1 MKKYKLRELRTF
13 SSDEWMVNSTK
24 KYRKVFDK
32 AELTYVR
39 CEFSFFNKLFDEQDW
54 SCTVILKCFE
64 IAGAERKE
72 ICSLDTKRDIKM
84 DENIV
89 YLRDGWGNPKEGAY
103 WKKGEYVWEAW
114 IDEDKV
120 GETKFIINDIGK
132 VTRDSNPYFKV
143 NHLKLHVGDGKAWE
157 NQNRVYLKTIRR
169 DTTQYVWAELEIQ
182 NISNLE
188 WDYELTFNFLD
199 DAHQHKGQVFRE
211 GKISAGKLDYKYTFD
226 VGWGNDVAGSWKDDL
241 YYVEILFMDTLVAR
255 VKFDVGAQES
265 EGIPELQTGNEI
277 LVPSKT
283 KDGEENKQDEKKEEV
298 KEESLEELLAK
309 LDALIGL
316 TGIKKSVRDHIN
328 YLNFLKLRKDKGF
341 EESGKINLHSIFT
354 GNPGTGKTTVVN
366 MLGKIYKQMGILS
379 KGHVVEADR
388 ADLVAEYIGQTAPKT
403 KKVIESARG
412 GILFIDE
419 AYALARKGDDAKD
432 FGKEV
437 IEILLKE
444 MSDGPGDIAI
454 MGAGYPDE
462 MHNFLDSNPGMKSRF
477 SHYYIF
483 EDYLPDEL
491 LAIALS
497 GAEKKG
503 VKLDTDAQKF
513 LEEQFIEVYRTRDKS
528 FGNARMALGIIE
540 TAKMNMALRLMK
552 SGDVDKLDNDA
563 LSTITRS
570 DIELAFGGTKR
581 RTPDL
586 GINEKLLREGLDEL
600 NVLVGMNN
608 IKAEV
613 NELVKLVRFYRET
626 GKDVLNRFSLHA
638 VFSGN
643 PGTGK
648 TTVARIIAKIY
659 KGLGLI
665 EKGHLV
671 ETDREGLIAG
681 YVGQT
686 ALKTG
691 EKIQEAIGGV
701 LFIDEAYALSDGSGR
716 TSGGGNFGDEA
727 IQVILKRMEDMRG
740 QFAVIV
746 AGYPDNMYKFLEANP
761 GLKSRFDRHY
771 EFYDYTSEELYT
783 ICRSLLDKEKLTP
796 TEEADAHLHNY
807 LNQLYT
813 NRDKFF
819 GNARSVRQVVGEAVK
834 NQHLRMASYDASQRT
849 QEALTTLTMEDVAE
863 FEVKEEK
870 SKGTLG
876 FRYGSNA

>member
-1 MKKYKLRELRTF
+1 
-13 SSDEWMVNSTK
+13 
-24 KYRKVFDK
+24 
-32 AELTYVR
+32 
-39 CEFSFFNKLFDEQDW
+39 
-54 SCTVILKCFE
+54 
-64 IAGAERKE
+64 
-72 ICSLDTKRDIKM
+72 
-84 DENIV
+84 
-89 YLRDGWGNPKEGAY
+89 
-103 WKKGEYVWEAW
+103 
-114 IDEDKV
+114 
-120 GETKFIINDIGK
+120 
-132 VTRDSNPYFKV
+132 
-143 NHLKLHVGDGKAWE
+143 
-157 NQNRVYLKTIRR
+157 
-169 DTTQYVWAELEIQ
+169 
-182 NISNLE
+182 
-188 WDYELTFNFLD
+188 
-199 DAHQHKGQVFRE
+199 
-211 GKISAGKLDYKYTFD
+211 
-226 VGWGNDVAGSWKDDL
+226 
-241 YYVEILFMDTLVAR
+241 
-255 VKFDVGAQES
+255 
-265 EGIPELQTGNEI
+265 
-277 LVPSKT
+277 
-283 KDGEENKQDEKKEEV
+283 
-298 KEESLEELLAK
+298 
-309 LDALIGL
+309 
-316 TGIKKSVRDHIN
+316 
-328 YLNFLKLRKDKGF
+328 
-341 EESGKINLHSIFT
+341 
-354 GNPGTGKTTVVN
+354 
-366 MLGKIYKQMGILS
+366 
-379 KGHVVEADR
+379 
-388 ADLVAEYIGQTAPKT
+388 
-403 KKVIESARG
+403 
-412 GILFIDE
+412 
-419 AYALARKGDDAKD
+419 
-432 FGKEV
+432 
-437 IEILLKE
+437 
-444 MSDGPGDIAI
+444 
-454 MGAGYPDE
+454 
-462 MHNFLDSNPGMKSRF
+462 MKSRF
-477 SHYYIF
+477 SHYYVF

-503 VKLDTDAQKF
+503 VVLDLDAQKF

-552 SGDVDKLDNDA
+552 SGDIDKLDNDA
-563 LSTITRS
+563 LSTITRP

-600 NVLVGMNN
+600 NALVGMNN

-746 AGYPDNMYKFLEANP
+746 AGYPDNMHKFLEANP

-783 ICRSLLDKEKLTP
+783 ICRTLLDKEKLKP
-796 TEEADAHLHNY
+796 TEEADTHLRNY

-870 SKGTLG
+870 SRGTLG